1 MTDAHVKK
9 PDVPDVLYRGFEVLD
24 HARAFVD
31 EGIIRFGR
39 LDLYCNLEDP
49 RRRDP
54 GEGIARL
61 RMPMPDS
68 QDVADF
74 IPTECNGRN
83 WTYALCTSAADQG
96 YVASKFGRYVVRINN
111 PGERIA
117 DIRDHLSS
125 NPIVPNPS
133 VDPRWVTY
141 NRGDAAT
148 RSLDADELLTLSYSQ
163 KSASFVDDQEYRIVI
178 LSLLSYQH
186 RERDPMAASNIFLRL
201 NRRLSCCD
209 VLQGLIVAKS

>member
-1 MTDAHVKK
+1 MTDAHVEK
-9 PDVPDVLYRGFEVLD
+9 PDVPDVLYRGFKVLE

-39 LDLYCNLEDP
+39 LDMYRNLEDP

-54 GEGIARL
+54 EEGIARL
-61 RMPMPDS
+61 RMPMTDS
-68 QDVADF
+68 QDVADV
-74 IPTECNGRN
+74 ISTECKGRN
-83 WTYALCTSAADQG
+83 WTYVLCCSAADQG

-111 PGERIA
+111 PGELIA

-125 NPIVPNPS
+125 NPLVPNPS

-141 NRGDAAT
+141 DRGAAAT

-163 KSASFVDDQEYRIVI
+163 KSASFVDDQEFRIAI
-178 LSLLSYQH
+178 LSLLS
-186 RERDPMAASNIFLRL
+186 REGPAADPIGAWAFVSVELH
-201 NRRLSCCD
+201 RRLSYCD
-209 VLQGLIVAKS
+209 LLED